1 MHLNIS
7 TESVSEAT
15 DQLLQRI
22 HPDLLKEIEGHKRIQ
37 LARALGDVVTNQ
49 KAQNSTDQWIS
60 DEFQQILDAGI
71 EDQADKIDLYLGNSP
86 CSVCQRTNPIYCRPL
101 DFLLELYASH
111 RAFEGQNNPH
121 QQLLRDQLLSY
132 TTDQLLDMFSALKG
146 SHLQLPL
153 VC

>member
-1 MHLNIS
+1 MEDASAVPLQVSFSRFPSAQLPQIFIKRLAHRKGEATFQSDNIATLSLIRQFVSKRATSKNMHLNIS

-22 HPDLLKEIEGHKRIQ
+22 HPDLLKEIERRKRIQ

-71 EDQADKIDLYLGNSP
+71 EDQADKIDLYLGNFP
-86 CSVCQRTNPIYCRPL
+86 CPV
-101 DFLLELYASH
+101 
-111 RAFEGQNNPH
+111 
-121 QQLLRDQLLSY
+121 
-132 TTDQLLDMFSALKG
+132 
-146 SHLQLPL
+146 
-153 VC
+153 